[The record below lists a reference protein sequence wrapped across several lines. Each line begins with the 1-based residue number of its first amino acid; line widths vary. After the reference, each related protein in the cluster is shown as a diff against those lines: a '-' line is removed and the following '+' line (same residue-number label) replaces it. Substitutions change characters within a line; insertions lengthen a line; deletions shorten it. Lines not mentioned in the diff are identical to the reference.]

1 VSAAGRTPPLALL
14 VVAAGLVAVLFSSDH
29 PAVLAGGLA
38 ASVALLAVAPGPK
51 RGVLVL
57 GLLLAVP
64 VALLNPF
71 VAVEGDLILIAG
83 PSLTVID
90 LEVTLE
96 ELLFGAAMAARL
108 LAVVLLTAAV
118 LRLVDSDRLQAR
130 AARVVPRSALTVAL
144 AARLVPLLRADAQSI
159 AEAARLRGV
168 APAGRQAG
176 ALLLP
181 LAASSLERGLD
192 QAEAMVARG
201 YGRPGRTALPER
213 RLTVREWLAA
223 AAGLPLLGLA
233 AALLAGALPYAYYPV
248 ADGALEP
255 AAVAAGLVVAAA
267 GTAAARLVRP

>member
-1 VSAAGRTPPLALL
+1 VIL
-14 VVAAGLVAVLFSSDH
+14 
-29 PAVLAGGLA
+29 
-38 ASVALLAVAPGPK
+38 
-51 RGVLVL
+51 L

-71 VAVEGDLILIAG
+71 VAVEGDLILIGG
-83 PSLTVID
+83 PSLTVLD

-96 ELLFGAAMAARL
+96 ELLFGAAMGTRL
-108 LAVVLLTAAV
+108 LAVTLLTAAV
-118 LRLVDSDRLQAR
+118 LRLVDADRLQAR

-159 AEAARLRGV
+159 GEAARLRGV

-181 LAASSLERGLD
+181 LAATSLERGLD

-213 RLTVREWLAA
+213 RLTSREWLAA
-223 AAGLPLLGLA
+223 TIGLIPVGLA
-233 AALLAGALPYAYYPV
+233 AILLAGALPYAYYPV
-248 ADGALEP
+248 ADSALGP
-255 AAVAAGLVVAAA
+255 AAVLSGALIAASGAAVAW
-267 GTAAARLVRP
+267 LVRR